1 MVRHVAS
8 IPVASCLVSSFGFG
22 SSILTSMLGWICDNR
37 RKKAHSSV
45 FFFQHL
51 LVFSHFRNL
60 WYENLYQTVIFSG
73 EPHWN
78 RDLFNRFLKI
88 YCLMFIVH
96 VNVIAMSKLKTP
108 ARCLVSS
115 FFILHHVV
123 CRHPPRSSIASLLH
137 LSKQYFEYP
146 IIMICKPLRILCTN
160 CNY

>member
-1 MVRHVAS
+1 MLPAFQSLVVLSRLLGSVLQFWPQCWDEYVIIGEGRH
-8 IPVASCLVSSFGFG
+8 ILVSSSFSTYWCFH
-22 SSILTSMLGWICDNR
+22 TSGIYDMRD
-37 RKKAHSSV
+37 
-45 FFFQHL
+45 
-51 LVFSHFRNL
+51 
-60 WYENLYQTVIFSG
+60 LYQTVVFSG

-96 VNVIAMSKLKTP
+96 VNVIAMSKLITP
-108 ARCLVSS
+108 SRCLVSS